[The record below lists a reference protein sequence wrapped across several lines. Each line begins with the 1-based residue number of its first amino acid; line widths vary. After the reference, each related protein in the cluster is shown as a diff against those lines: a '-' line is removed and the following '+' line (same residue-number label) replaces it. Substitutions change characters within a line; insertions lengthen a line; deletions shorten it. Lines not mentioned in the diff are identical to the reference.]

1 MQRKIHE
8 NLTYTDH
15 YHMVSVDFC
24 PHVVIHTNRWPH
36 LGLELA
42 AYTAL
47 VMKPLAYPEEEKI

>member
-1 MQRKIHE
+1 MHE

-24 PHVVIHTNRWPH
+24 PHVVIHTSTWPH

-47 VMKPLAYPEEEKI
+47 VMKPLAYPEETKL